1 MRIILTF
8 ILIISL
14 ITGDLFCQSR
24 TVTGRIISEYF
35 EPLPLIYIQDI
46 DTTLI
51 GKTDLDGRFK
61 IEIPSSTDSLLLCSL
76 GIEWATIQLTSDC
89 DTLEVVMMYD
99 YIYDFITLR
108 KVDRLRLKRF
118 KKLSEIHKQ
127 AFDQGLFMTETP
139 CYMQEFE
146 TYFDK

>member
-1 MRIILTF
+1 MKIILTF
-8 ILIISL
+8 LFINTLV
-14 ITGDLFCQSR
+14 TGELFCQTR
-24 TVTGRIISEYF
+24 TISGRIVSEYL
-35 EPLPLIYIQDI
+35 EPLPEIYIQDI

-61 IEIPSSTDSLLLCSL
+61 IEISSSTDSLLLCSL

-118 KKLSEIHKQ
+118 KKLYEIHKQ
-127 AFDQGLFMTETP
+127 AFDQGLFITENP
-139 CYMQEFE
+139 CYKQLFE
-146 TYFDK
+146 PYFNK

>member
-8 ILIISL
+8 IFITVV
-14 ITGDLFCQSR
+14 TGDLFCQSR
-24 TVTGRIISEYF
+24 TITGRIISEDL

-51 GKTDLDGRFK
+51 GKTDLDGSFK
-61 IEIPSSTDSLLLCSL
+61 IEISSSTDSLLLCSL

-99 YIYDFITLR
+99 YIYDFISLR
-108 KVDRLRLKRF
+108 KVDRLRFRRF
-118 KKLSEIHKQ
+118 KKLHEIHKQ
-127 AFDQGLFMTETP
+127 AFDKGLFKTESP
-139 CYMQEFE
+139 CYKQIFE
-146 TYFDK
+146 PYFEQ

>member
-8 ILIISL
+8 IFIISFV
-14 ITGDLFCQSR
+14 TGDLFCQSR
-24 TVTGRIISEYF
+24 TITGRIISEYL

-51 GKTDLDGRFK
+51 GKTDLDGWFK
-61 IEIPSSTDSLLLCSL
+61 IEISSSTDSLLLCSL
-76 GIEWATIQLTSDC
+76 GIEWATIQLTNDC

-108 KVDRLRLKRF
+108 KVDRLRLRRF
-118 KKLSEIHKQ
+118 KKLPEIHKQ
-127 AFDQGLFMTETP
+127 AFDQGLFKTESP
-139 CYMQEFE
+139 CYKQIFE
-146 TYFDK
+146 PYFEK

>member
-1 MRIILTF
+1 MRILLTF
-8 ILIISL
+8 IFISFV
-14 ITGDLFCQSR
+14 TGGLFCQTR
-24 TVTGRIISEYF
+24 TITGRIISEYL

-51 GKTDLDGRFK
+51 GKTDLDGWFK
-61 IEIPSSTDSLLLCSL
+61 IEISSSTDSLRLCSL

-108 KVDRLRLKRF
+108 KVDRLRLRRF
-118 KKLSEIHKQ
+118 KKLPEIHKQ
-127 AFDQGLFMTETP
+127 AFDQGLFKTENP
-139 CYMQEFE
+139 CYKQIFV
-146 TYFDK
+146 TYFEK